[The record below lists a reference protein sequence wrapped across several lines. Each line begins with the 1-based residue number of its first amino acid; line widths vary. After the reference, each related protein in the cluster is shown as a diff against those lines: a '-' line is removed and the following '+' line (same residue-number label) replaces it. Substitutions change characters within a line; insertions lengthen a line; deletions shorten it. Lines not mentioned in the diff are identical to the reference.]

1 MLRRAERVWTSDCN
15 DALERQAIQR
25 GASLLIP
32 PEVMGAHIGPTR
44 AHTTG
49 RSQSLP
55 FRALTALW
63 GHLGVEWNLLEL
75 DPRELQ
81 ALAAVIAVHKRFR
94 PLLHSGSV
102 VRFDPVLNGV
112 HASSHAHG
120 VYASDLGE
128 ALVAAVQLTTGMSL
142 VPAPLRL
149 PGLLADATYRIEEIS
164 LGGGRAD
171 DGATRAH
178 RAAARRARSAT
189 PGAGSRVRGPAASRH
204 DGKGTLMTASMI
216 DYEFD
221 LRGFVVVRGAL
232 SAAEV
237 QALNDAYD
245 RFPELD
251 NGDWYGNAQRR
262 DYTKDTG
269 FELHNVLDCG
279 DPAFDVLID
288 HPAWLP
294 HVRHWAGEEG
304 TYVQGVTIDEHV
316 ATSRSSGGHHPVH
329 SGGHDASAR
338 TQYSYRNGAFR
349 CGQVNVLVALRDIG
363 PGDGPTMIVPGS
375 HKSNFMHPLAG
386 DYFRGDRM
394 DALPFAEEV
403 HAEAGDALLFVDACM
418 HGGSTRVQ
426 RRRAPGR
433 HPAIRTAV
441 GAAAIRIHPV
451 AGAPRPAHTRSPTDH
466 AADRTAAQGR
476 DTGAHRPALLV
487 PVRGLRPL
495 NPG

>member
-1 MLRRAERVWTSDCN
+1 
-15 DALERQAIQR
+15 
-25 GASLLIP
+25 
-32 PEVMGAHIGPTR
+32 
-44 AHTTG
+44 
-49 RSQSLP
+49 
-55 FRALTALW
+55 
-63 GHLGVEWNLLEL
+63 
-75 DPRELQ
+75 
-81 ALAAVIAVHKRFR
+81 
-94 PLLHSGSV
+94 
-102 VRFDPVLNGV
+102 
-112 HASSHAHG
+112 
-120 VYASDLGE
+120 
-128 ALVAAVQLTTGMSL
+128 
-142 VPAPLRL
+142 
-149 PGLLADATYRIEEIS
+149 
-164 LGGGRAD
+164 
-171 DGATRAH
+171 
-178 RAAARRARSAT
+178 
-189 PGAGSRVRGPAASRH
+189 
-204 DGKGTLMTASMI
+204 MTASMI

-394 DALPFAEEV
+394 DTLPFAEEV

-418 HGGSTRVQ
+418 HGGSTRVNDGE
-426 RRRAPGR
+426 RRVVILRYGPPWAQPRFGYTLSPELLDRLTPARRLIMQPIAPLRRGE
-433 HPAIRTAV
+433 
-441 GAAAIRIHPV
+441 
-451 AGAPRPAHTRSPTDH
+451 TRVPTDLH
-466 AADRTAAQGR
+466 SSFQFAD
-476 DTGAHRPALLV
+476 
-487 PVRGLRPL
+487 
-495 NPG
+495 